1 MINHSHFFSISR
13 YLLVYVIGIYSCEVY
28 SSKYHFPS
36 FKIKV
41 SDENNTV
48 SVVEYKY
55 TGAKRLAAN
64 YPLIVTAL
72 APIQYEMVKPSFSI
86 MGMIMANPMMILMLF
101 SFVMVF
107 AMPKMLQGMTPEEL
121 EQIQKNSAMSGGDP
135 MKNFS
140 KLMGVPAAGDDEDD

>member
-1 MINHSHFFSISR
+1 MFTIF
-13 YLLVYVIGIYSCEVY
+13 VGIYSCDVY
-28 SSKYHFPS
+28 SAKYHFPS

-41 SDENNTV
+41 SEENSTI

-55 TGAKRLAAN
+55 VGAKRLSVN
-64 YPLIVTAL
+64 YPLTITAL
-72 APIQYEMVKPSFSI
+72 VPIQYEMVKPPFSI
-86 MGMIMANPMMILMLF
+86 MGMIMANPMMLLMLF

-107 AMPKMLQGMTPEEL
+107 AMPKMMQGMTPEEL

-140 KLMGVPAAGDDEDD
+140 KLMGVPSSAGDDEDD